1 VLLDGKALGTTPL
14 ADVSVAPGV
23 HEITFTSNGE
33 SSAQKVEIRAGEH
46 KRVHAS
52 PEPSQ
57 GDGLD
62 EAAVQRTLRA
72 YASSVRDVCWE
83 RALRGRPPAAAPTSV
98 RVSARITV
106 EPSGRVRSV
115 TTSGAPAEYPDLSRC
130 IAEKVRAWSFP
141 RALGETVVNVPF
153 VFVDG

>member
-1 VLLDGKALGTTPL
+1 
-14 ADVSVAPGV
+14 V
-23 HEITFTSNGE
+23 HEITFSSDGDR
-33 SSAQKVEIRAGEH
+33 SAQKVEIRAGEH

-52 PEPSQ
+52 PPSSP

-62 EAAVQRTLRA
+62 EAAVQRTLRD
-72 YASSVRDVCWE
+72 YGPSVRDICWE

-106 EPSGRVRSV
+106 APSGRVSSV
-115 TTSGAPAEYPDLSRC
+115 MTSGAPADYPGLSRC

-141 RALGETVVNVPF
+141 PAPGETVVNVPF